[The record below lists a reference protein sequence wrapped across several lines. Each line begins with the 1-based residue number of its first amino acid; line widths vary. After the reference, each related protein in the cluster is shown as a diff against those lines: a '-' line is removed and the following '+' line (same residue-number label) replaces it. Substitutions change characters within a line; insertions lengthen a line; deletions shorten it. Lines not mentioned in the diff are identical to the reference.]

1 MQEYL
6 LNLRPSVDI
15 KIRKMHVLQV
25 QEAQR
30 VPKKMNA
37 KRSMPRHIIIQ
48 MPKVKNKDRILKTV
62 RKKKSVT

>member
-30 VPKKMNA
+30 VPKKMTA